1 MIYRI
6 DCSFNFFEI
15 ASAHFVGKFTH
26 THKLAIFNLVQLS
39 YILSIVLLYVLSV
52 RQKVPKNWA
61 VVYGIR
67 CFLCSQIA
75 NSFAVAIFF
84 GRFAPRPS
92 QLVAMLGAVR
102 TRCAQTSYRLFPSIA
117 RLLTV
122 PPNAALSLSATN
134 YLCNE
139 NSLIYIADFSAYNG
153 NIKEKPAVS
162 KSQRKSLLFGG
173 HCARYVQT
181 QYGNYLFLKLPYAVR
196 SAAPDKQQ
204 KGLKWQVCDGR
215 GMLQSNSRAEG
226 TND

>member
-1 MIYRI
+1 M
-6 DCSFNFFEI
+6 
-15 ASAHFVGKFTH
+15 GKFISTH
-26 THKLAIFNLVQLS
+26 ILAIFNLVQLS

-52 RQKVPKNWA
+52 RQKVPKSWA

-92 QLVAMLGAVR
+92 QLVAMLGAAR

-134 YLCNE
+134 YPCNE

-173 HCARYVQT
+173 NCANFASKIDCT
-181 QYGNYLFLKLPYAVR
+181 R
-196 SAAPDKQQ
+196 SDRSHVA
-204 KGLKWQVCDGR
+204 
-215 GMLQSNSRAEG
+215 RA
-226 TND
+226 

>member
-26 THKLAIFNLVQLS
+26 THILAIFNLVQLS

-52 RQKVPKNWA
+52 RQKVPKNRA

-84 GRFAPRPS
+84 GRRAPRPS
-92 QLVAMLGAVR
+92 QLVAMLGAAR

-122 PPNAALSLSATN
+122 PPNAALPPLAGN
-134 YLCNE
+134 YRCNE
-139 NSLIYIADFSAYNG
+139 DSLTCIVDLDAYNG
-153 NIKEKPAVS
+153 NVKEN
-162 KSQRKSLLFGG
+162 R
-173 HCARYVQT
+173 HR
-181 QYGNYLFLKLPYAVR
+181 
-196 SAAPDKQQ
+196 
-204 KGLKWQVCDGR
+204 
-215 GMLQSNSRAEG
+215 
-226 TND
+226 

>member
-15 ASAHFVGKFTH
+15 ASAHFVGKFTY
-26 THKLAIFNLVQLS
+26 THILAIFNLVQLS
-39 YILSIVLLYVLSV
+39 YILSIALLYVLSV
-52 RQKVPKNWA
+52 RQKVPKNRA

-67 CFLCSQIA
+67 CFLCLQIA

-84 GRFAPRPS
+84 GRRAPRPS

-134 YLCNE
+134 YPCNE
-139 NSLIYIADFSAYNG
+139 NLLTYIANFTRTMVISKRNRQCQNHNG
-153 NIKEKPAVS
+153 NP
-162 KSQRKSLLFGG
+162 
-173 HCARYVQT
+173 
-181 QYGNYLFLKLPYAVR
+181 
-196 SAAPDKQQ
+196 
-204 KGLKWQVCDGR
+204 
-215 GMLQSNSRAEG
+215 
-226 TND
+226 

>member
-1 MIYRI
+1 MLPLFKS
-6 DCSFNFFEI
+6 CLATSF
-15 ASAHFVGKFTH
+15 SRFT
-26 THKLAIFNLVQLS
+26 
-39 YILSIVLLYVLSV
+39 
-52 RQKVPKNWA
+52 
-61 VVYGIR
+61 
-67 CFLCSQIA
+67 
-75 NSFAVAIFF
+75 
-84 GRFAPRPS
+84 PRHS
-92 QLVAMLGAVR
+92 QLVAMLGAAR
-102 TRCAQTSYRLFPSIA
+102 TRYAQTSCHLLPSIT

-122 PPNAALSLSATN
+122 PPNAALSLSATD

-139 NSLIYIADFSAYNG
+139 NSLTYIANFSAYNG